1 MQALSDWLASI
12 GMARVERVLL
22 DNDIDAEVITSLT
35 ETDLEKLGVS
45 MGDRKR
51 LLQAIGVLRQQAVR
65 APLIPGLAS
74 QGELRQLTI
83 MFCDLVDSTQLC
95 ERLSPSG
102 RSRCTTSRV
111 AMLAATV
118 KVTMTVAPSAAGRL

>member
-22 DNDIDAEVITSLT
+22 DNDIDSEVITSLT

-51 LLQAIGVLRQQAVR
+51 LLQAIGVLR
-65 APLIPGLAS
+65 L
-74 QGELRQLTI
+74 
-83 MFCDLVDSTQLC
+83 
-95 ERLSPSG
+95 
-102 RSRCTTSRV
+102 
-111 AMLAATV
+111 
-118 KVTMTVAPSAAGRL
+118 